1 MRDASPGSFDAVA
14 EQARLAAFLA
24 TLDDAEDDVKERM
37 DQAMIDQMS
46 QAAASRGA
54 EDAGSPVS
62 PASGSSSHM
71 ETGLEGESLSRP
83 EQERGGVQ
91 SEGAGAV
98 SRHGQEGGAV
108 HRRMPSRY
116 PRRKPLTRR

>member
-1 MRDASPGSFDAVA
+1 MQDASPGSFDAVA

-24 TLDDAEDDVKERM
+24 TLDDAEDSANERM

-46 QAAASRGA
+46 QAAAGRGA
-54 EDAGSPVS
+54 GDAGSPVS
-62 PASGSSSHM
+62 PASGSSHM

-83 EQERGGVQ
+83 EQELGGVQ
-91 SEGAGAV
+91 PEGAGAV
-98 SRHGQEGGAV
+98 SGHGQEGGAV

-116 PRRKPLTRR
+116 PRRRPLTRR